1 MTAMKIE
8 LSVVQPSPVDGP
20 YPGPGHPGSVIYVFT
35 NDLEFKSIDGVP
47 LNKPKAGTHSG
58 TITFFREAKKGDR
71 SLAEGVRLLEYEAT
85 FALIAVTY
93 GGKQHDAGQVTAQGV
108 FYMNKNYQSVDPWGQ
123 LDAQGQPVEKR
134 FAVTG
139 GTGPYFHARGHAFE
153 TGDGLDKRLDI
164 DL

>member
-1 MTAMKIE
+1 
-8 LSVVQPSPVDGP
+8 
-20 YPGPGHPGSVIYVFT
+20 VFT
-35 NDLEFKSIDGVP
+35 NDLVFKSIDGVQ

-71 SLAEGVRLLEYEAT
+71 SLAEGVSLLKYEAT
-85 FALIAVTY
+85 FALVAVTY
-93 GGKQHDAGQVTAQGV
+93 GGKHLDAGQVTAQGV
-108 FYMNKNYQSVDPWGQ
+108 FYLDSNYQSVDPK
-123 LDAQGQPVEKR
+123 GQPVVEKQ

-153 TGDGLDKRLDI
+153 TGDGLDKRLEI